1 MTDQLRVGII
11 GVGWGS
17 MVQVPAFR
25 AAGGYEVAAL
35 CSRRADRV
43 AAAGARLG
51 VEDVTTDW
59 QRFVQR
65 PDLDVI
71 SVCTPTDLHR
81 EQVLGA
87 VGAGKHVLCEKPVA
101 LDSGQAA
108 EMADAADAA
117 GVATA
122 VCFEN
127 RWGRGEAAG
136 LAAGERRPARRA
148 LLRAGRH
155 RGRLLPPA
163 APLMSEWMYRL
174 ADGGGYLLGMASH
187 DIDYLYC
194 LFGVPEAVCADVR
207 ATIRVRTRAD
217 GSAFEADADDTAS
230 LLLRWR
236 SGRAGRAQP
245 DHDGAAHRLPVPF
258 RGVRQRR
265 DRGDRRDAVRRDG
278 AGRAGRRGRTARTA
292 FSDAG
297 GQRPRRHPRDRAA
310 ERADPGARAHARAV
324 AAFGARLGGTVASA
338 DGSGAA
344 PRVPTLRDGLVVQR
358 VIDAAR
364 RSSDGA
370 GWVSLL
376 DDRVTGRLRDWAPA
390 QCSRS
395 VTGGDDVVAE
405 QVALGLVQ
413 VTPP

>member
-1 MTDQLRVGII
+1 MTDQLRVGVI

-35 CSRRADRV
+35 CSRRAER
-43 AAAGARLG
+43 AAEAGARLG
-51 VEDVTTDW
+51 VEDVSTDW
-59 QRFVQR
+59 ERFVRR

-87 VGAGKHVLCEKPVA
+87 ISAGKHVLCEKPVA

-108 EMADAADAA
+108 EMAGAADAA

-127 RWGRGEAAG
+127 RWGREKLAVWRQVSQGLLGSPYFARVAIAADYFHPV
-136 LAAGERRPARRA
+136 R
-148 LLRAGRH
+148 
-155 RGRLLPPA
+155 
-163 APLMSEWMYRL
+163 PLMSEWMYRL

-207 ATIRVRTRAD
+207 TTIPVRSRAD
-217 GSAFEADADDTAS
+217 GSAFAADADDTAS
-230 LLLRWR
+230 LLLRWS
-236 SGRAGRAQP
+236 SGMRALISLTTVGLHTGSRYRFEAFGSEGTAEIDGTVFGGTVRAGRAGEDGLRELAPGDEAVSDPSAIPATGRRSAPIRALALMLEQWLP
-245 DHDGAAHRLPVPF
+245 SVRGSAAAGAA
-258 RGVRQRR
+258 
-265 DRGDRRDAVRRDG
+265 
-278 AGRAGRRGRTARTA
+278 
-292 FSDAG
+292 G
-297 GQRPRRHPRDRAA
+297 G
-310 ERADPGARAHARAV
+310 
-324 AAFGARLGGTVASA
+324 
-338 DGSGAA
+338 GSGLA
-344 PRVPTLRDGLVVQR
+344 PSVPTLRDGLVVQR

-370 GWVSLL
+370 GWVSPQ
-376 DDRVTGRLRDWAPA
+376 A
-390 QCSRS
+390 
-395 VTGGDDVVAE
+395 
-405 QVALGLVQ
+405 
-413 VTPP
+413 

>member
-1 MTDQLRVGII
+1 MTDQLRVGVI

-35 CSRRADRV
+35 CSRRAERA

-51 VEDVTTDW
+51 VEDVSTDW
-59 QRFVQR
+59 ERFVRR

-87 VGAGKHVLCEKPVA
+87 ISAGKHVLCEKPVA

-127 RWGRGEAAG
+127 RWGREKLAVWRQVSEGLLGSPYYARVAIAADYFHPV
-136 LAAGERRPARRA
+136 R
-148 LLRAGRH
+148 
-155 RGRLLPPA
+155 
-163 APLMSEWMYRL
+163 PLMSEWMYRL

-207 ATIRVRTRAD
+207 ATIPARTRAD
-217 GSAFEADADDTAS
+217 GSVFAADADDTAS
-230 LLLRWR
+230 LLLRWS
-236 SGRAGRAQP
+236 SGVRATISLTTVGLHTGSRYRFEAFGSDGTAEIDGTVFAGTVRAGRAGEDGLRELSLDDAAVSGDASAIPSTGRRSAPIRALALIHEQWLP
-245 DHDGAAHRLPVPF
+245 EHRGPAGAA
-258 RGVRQRR
+258 
-265 DRGDRRDAVRRDG
+265 G
-278 AGRAGRRGRTARTA
+278 AGAGA
-292 FSDAG
+292 
-297 GQRPRRHPRDRAA
+297 
-310 ERADPGARAHARAV
+310 
-324 AAFGARLGGTVASA
+324 A
-338 DGSGAA
+338 DGGRGLA
-344 PRVPTLRDGLVVQR
+344 PSVPTLRDGLVVQR

-370 GWVSLL
+370 GWVPLQS
-376 DDRVTGRLRDWAPA
+376 
-390 QCSRS
+390 
-395 VTGGDDVVAE
+395 
-405 QVALGLVQ
+405 
-413 VTPP
+413 

>member
-1 MTDQLRVGII
+1 MTDQLRVGVI

-35 CSRRADRV
+35 CSRRAER
-43 AAAGARLG
+43 AAEAGARLG
-51 VEDVTTDW
+51 IEDVSTDW
-59 QRFVQR
+59 ERFVRR

-87 VGAGKHVLCEKPVA
+87 IAAGKHVLCEKPVA
-101 LDSGQAA
+101 LDSGQAV

-127 RWGRGEAAG
+127 RWGREKLAIWRQVSEGLLGSPYFARVAIAADYFHPV
-136 LAAGERRPARRA
+136 R
-148 LLRAGRH
+148 
-155 RGRLLPPA
+155 
-163 APLMSEWMYRL
+163 PLMSEWMYRL

-207 ATIRVRTRAD
+207 ATIPVRTRAD
-217 GSAFEADADDTAS
+217 GSAFAADADDTAS
-230 LLLRWR
+230 LLLRWA
-236 SGRAGRAQP
+236 SGVRASISLTTVGLHTGSRYRFEAFGSGGTAEIDGTVFGGTVRAGRAGEDGLRELALSDAAVSVPSAIPATGRRSAPIRALALMLEQWLP
-245 DHDGAAHRLPVPF
+245 SVRGLAGAGTGAAGGG
-258 RGVRQRR
+258 RG
-265 DRGDRRDAVRRDG
+265 
-278 AGRAGRRGRTARTA
+278 
-292 FSDAG
+292 
-297 GQRPRRHPRDRAA
+297 
-310 ERADPGARAHARAV
+310 
-324 AAFGARLGGTVASA
+324 L
-338 DGSGAA
+338 A
-344 PRVPTLRDGLVVQR
+344 PSVPTLRDGLVVQR

-370 GWVSLL
+370 GWVLPQ
-376 DDRVTGRLRDWAPA
+376 A
-390 QCSRS
+390 
-395 VTGGDDVVAE
+395 
-405 QVALGLVQ
+405 
-413 VTPP
+413 

>member
-1 MTDQLRVGII
+1 MTDQLRVGVI

-43 AAAGARLG
+43 TAAGERLG
-51 VEDVTTDW
+51 VEDVSTDW
-59 QRFVQR
+59 ERFVRR
-65 PDLDVI
+65 PDLDII

-87 VGAGKHVLCEKPVA
+87 IGAGKHVLCEKPVA
-101 LDSGQAA
+101 LDSAQAA

-127 RWGRGEAAG
+127 RWGREKLAVWREVSEGLLGSPYFARVAIAADYFHPV
-136 LAAGERRPARRA
+136 R
-148 LLRAGRH
+148 
-155 RGRLLPPA
+155 
-163 APLMSEWMYRL
+163 PLMSEWMYRL

-207 ATIRVRTRAD
+207 ATIPTRTRAD
-217 GSAFEADADDTAS
+217 GSAFSADADDTAS
-230 LLLRWR
+230 LLLRWG
-236 SGRAGRAQP
+236 SGVRASISLTTVGLHSGSRYRFEAFGSAGTAEIDGTVFGGTVRAGRAGEEGLRELALS
-245 DHDGAAHRLPVPF
+245 DAAVSDPSAIP
-258 RGVRQRR
+258 
-265 DRGDRRDAVRRDG
+265 AT
-278 AGRAGRRGRTARTA
+278 GRRSAPIRALALMLEQWLPQVRGSQRTSAA
-292 FSDAG
+292 APDAG
-297 GQRPRRHPRDRAA
+297 YGPT
-310 ERADPGARAHARAV
+310 PG
-324 AAFGARLGGTVASA
+324 
-338 DGSGAA
+338 
-344 PRVPTLRDGLVVQR
+344 VPTLRDGLVVQR

-370 GWVSLL
+370 GWVSLQ
-376 DDRVTGRLRDWAPA
+376 A
-390 QCSRS
+390 
-395 VTGGDDVVAE
+395 
-405 QVALGLVQ
+405 
-413 VTPP
+413 